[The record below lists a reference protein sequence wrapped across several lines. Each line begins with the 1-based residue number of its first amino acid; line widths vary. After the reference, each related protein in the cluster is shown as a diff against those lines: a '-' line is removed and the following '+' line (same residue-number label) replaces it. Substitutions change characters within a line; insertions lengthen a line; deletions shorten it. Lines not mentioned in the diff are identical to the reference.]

1 MAGEG
6 PTPIRVG
13 PISFG
18 RLEKKFPACDDSD
31 VYLPHTERFRE
42 IWGGELRS
50 MECRVGWWGYNGL

>member
-50 MECRVGWWGYNGL
+50 MECRVGW